1 MGSTDNPYGW
11 VIWVIV
17 MTYVLAF
24 VAWFLVGYFLGGQL
38 TDKAKSVIRKT
49 FDTVDTV
56 VKKEAIKFLKSP
68 NQMKKGN

>member
-17 MTYVLAF
+17 LTYVLAF

-38 TDKAKSVIRKT
+38 TDKVKSSIRKT

-56 VKKEAIKFLKSP
+56 VKKKAIKFLKSP
-68 NQMKKGN
+68 DQLKKG